1 MKKALSFVV
10 VLAVLALGVFGY
22 VRYYYVFGEGVK
34 TGTLNY
40 VVYKGMIFKTYEGK
54 LIQSGLRAGAA
65 GAIQSYEFEF
75 SIEDPAIAEQ
85 LMLEGG
91 ENVEL
96 HYKEYF
102 APLPWRGYTKYIVDQ
117 IIAVDGRRIEPV
129 NTAKSSTESAES
141 APAAEEEAVVES
153 DESVEQTI

>member
-129 NTAKSSTESAES
+129 NTAKSSTESA
-141 APAAEEEAVVES
+141 PAAEEEAVVES

>member
-1 MKKALSFVV
+1 MKKALSFIV

-40 VVYKGMIFKTYEGK
+40 VVYKGVIFKTYEGK

-117 IIAVDGRRIEPV
+117 IIAVDGRHIEPV
-129 NTAKSSTESAES
+129 TTVKDSAES
-141 APAAEEEAVVES
+141 APADEEAVADS
-153 DESVEQTI
+153 DTSVEQSI